1 MNFSFQAMG
10 KALAALVVS
19 ISRQG
24 FVFMPL
30 LFISS
35 AVAGL
40 NGIIYAQPLADLI
53 SIVISVLM
61 FIFIMNRIKKNENEV
76 MPVQFKD

>member
-1 MNFSFQAMG
+1 M
-10 KALAALVVS
+10 AALVVS

-53 SIVISVLM
+53 SVLISVLM
-61 FIFIMNRIKKNENEV
+61 FVFIMNRIKKNESEAV
-76 MPVQFKD
+76 MEQSKD